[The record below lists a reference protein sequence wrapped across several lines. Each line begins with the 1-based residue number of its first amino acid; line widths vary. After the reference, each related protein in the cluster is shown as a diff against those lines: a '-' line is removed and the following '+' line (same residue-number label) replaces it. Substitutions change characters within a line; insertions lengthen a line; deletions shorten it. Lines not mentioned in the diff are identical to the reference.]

1 MFGEFLQQTKKSEDC
16 REDCSNKKY
25 LLQARHVTTK
35 LASYYQ
41 IEGNNIITKM
51 KHFYLNLEIT

>member
-1 MFGEFLQQTKKSEDC
+1 MFGEFVQRTKKSEDC

-51 KHFYLNLEIT
+51 KHFY